1 MWVEVEGTGGG
12 RDEEEEELAAAAAAF
27 FRFLLR
33 CFDFVEGSVAGLD
46 PFEVA
51 WIGQT
56 VVVD

>member
-1 MWVEVEGTGGG
+1 VEGTGGG
-12 RDEEEEELAAAAAAF
+12 RDDEEEELAAAAAAF

-33 CFDFVEGSVAGLD
+33 CFDFVEGSVADLD
-46 PFEVA
+46 PFEVP